1 MKKNIIILFLLF
13 TTGAYLFGQQNYY
26 WSAGEKQFL
35 TEVENKFVVKLSS
48 SVSTQQTR
56 SALQG
61 NSKIHSTVRLED
73 YTEIVNSEALSLN
86 EIRKQPGV
94 TDVLPAYSI
103 NNEILY
109 VTGEILLEPRK
120 GVDINQIIVALT
132 GNDVK
137 ISQRSKY
144 NTFVLEV
151 SDWSKLFEYA
161 NRIYESG
168 TVKYCH
174 PNFSFPLHKTQT
186 QTDPLYPQQYYLN
199 NTGQF
204 GGTNNIDINAPE
216 AWNITTG
223 NTSVRVAVI
232 DDGVEAHEDMTGR
245 LLPGFTARSTA
256 ENPDRNGAPNNTNPP
271 STPYPYDNDSPIGHG
286 QACAGIIAANHNNL
300 GIRGIAPQ
308 VRIIP
313 INIFNDWFIDRILN
327 GYYWM
332 DFVRYRETVQDV
344 VNAIDAAWDTHS
356 ADVLSNSW
364 GYGTAP
370 NNADAI
376 VAAINRARTQGRNG
390 RGCPVVFASGNAWG
404 LQGVTD
410 VAFPANVE
418 GVITVGA
425 INNRGVI
432 WNYSQRGVSMDL
444 VAPSGNLNLNGDIR
458 TTDRMGNLGYNETN
472 YMANFG
478 GTSAACPQ
486 VAGVAALMLS
496 VRPDL
501 TEAQVRTILQNAAR
515 DLGSAGFDNTY
526 GYGLVNAYA
535 AVYTVAPR
543 ISGPSLICSSGGS
556 FTVNNLPTGATI
568 TWSQGPNLARTSA
581 QGSNPCTFSSTG
593 SGSSWIRATLVIGS
607 NTITLP
613 DKVVWSG
620 TPVISYISGPT
631 YTPNNQWATYYAMPN
646 NPAMGVTDYNWILS
660 PLNGNSVYDYGWTA
674 DIAFYNSGFYQV
686 VSRGQNTCG
695 WGSYTVT
702 GIEVY
707 DSKGMSVYPNPASGE
722 VTIEI
727 QSSDDKELPSTV
739 WELEIYTPG
748 MILKEKKTSLKD
760 NKTIINT
767 SGWQEGIYMLRVKH
781 GESLLTGKLI
791 IKR

>member
-1 MKKNIIILFLLF
+1 MIKNIIILFLLI

-300 GIRGIAPQ
+300 GIRGIAP
-308 VRIIP
+308 
-313 INIFNDWFIDRILN
+313 
-327 GYYWM
+327 
-332 DFVRYRETVQDV
+332 
-344 VNAIDAAWDTHS
+344 
-356 ADVLSNSW
+356 
-364 GYGTAP
+364 
-370 NNADAI
+370 
-376 VAAINRARTQGRNG
+376 
-390 RGCPVVFASGNAWG
+390 
-404 LQGVTD
+404 
-410 VAFPANVE
+410 
-418 GVITVGA
+418 
-425 INNRGVI
+425 
-432 WNYSQRGVSMDL
+432 
-444 VAPSGNLNLNGDIR
+444 
-458 TTDRMGNLGYNETN
+458 
-472 YMANFG
+472 
-478 GTSAACPQ
+478 
-486 VAGVAALMLS
+486 
-496 VRPDL
+496 
-501 TEAQVRTILQNAAR
+501 
-515 DLGSAGFDNTY
+515 
-526 GYGLVNAYA
+526 
-535 AVYTVAPR
+535 
-543 ISGPSLICSSGGS
+543 
-556 FTVNNLPTGATI
+556 
-568 TWSQGPNLARTSA
+568 
-581 QGSNPCTFSSTG
+581 
-593 SGSSWIRATLVIGS
+593 
-607 NTITLP
+607 
-613 DKVVWSG
+613 
-620 TPVISYISGPT
+620 
-631 YTPNNQWATYYAMPN
+631 
-646 NPAMGVTDYNWILS
+646 
-660 PLNGNSVYDYGWTA
+660 
-674 DIAFYNSGFYQV
+674 
-686 VSRGQNTCG
+686 
-695 WGSYTVT
+695 
-702 GIEVY
+702 
-707 DSKGMSVYPNPASGE
+707 
-722 VTIEI
+722 
-727 QSSDDKELPSTV
+727 
-739 WELEIYTPG
+739 
-748 MILKEKKTSLKD
+748 
-760 NKTIINT
+760 
-767 SGWQEGIYMLRVKH
+767 
-781 GESLLTGKLI
+781 
-791 IKR
+791 